1 MSSGDRSPEVFAA
14 LADPT
19 RRRVL
24 DELSKKGAASATE
37 LAGAMPVSRQ
47 AVAKHLA
54 QLEEA
59 GLVAGERSGRER
71 RFRLTPGPMTD
82 AVSWMADVGSQW
94 DRRLDA
100 LRARFRRQGSGP
112 R

>member
-1 MSSGDRSPEVFAA
+1 VVFAA

-19 RRRVL
+19 RRRVI
-24 DELSKKGAASATE
+24 DQLSRKGSASATE
-37 LAGAMPVSRQ
+37 LAGALPVSRQ

-54 QLEEA
+54 LLEEA
-59 GLVAGERSGRER
+59 GLVAGERAGRER

-82 AVSWMADVGSQW
+82 AVSWMTAVGSEW
-94 DRRLDA
+94 DARLDA
-100 LRARFRRQGSGP
+100 LRRNLRR

>member
-1 MSSGDRSPEVFAA
+1 VSPQDRSAEVFAA

-19 RRRVL
+19 RRRVI
-24 DELSKKGAASATE
+24 DQLSRKGSASATE
-37 LAGAMPVSRQ
+37 LAGTLPVSRQ

-54 QLEEA
+54 LLEEV

-71 RFRLTPGPMTD
+71 RFRLTPGPLAD
-82 AVSWMADVGSQW
+82 AVSWMTAVGSDW
-94 DRRLDA
+94 DERLDA
-100 LRARFRRQGSGP
+100 LRRNLRR